1 MAATGQKRRTNHPG
15 GMSGHTPI
23 ASDLKFRRSAA
34 DRGGVAANSR
44 TSQLGFAATAAA
56 RPRSS
61 AGKLLPECSKTGV
74 RCMIAILSS

>member
-44 TSQLGFAATAAA
+44 TSQLGFAATA
-56 RPRSS
+56 
-61 AGKLLPECSKTGV
+61 KLLRCSKTRV